1 MRVVIPF
8 ALPGL
13 NEYIE
18 AERAHRQKGAAL
30 KRSAQA
36 SVELALKRQIRGPL
50 REPVV
55 MRYTWMEKD
64 RRRDKDNVSSFGR
77 KVIQD
82 AMVHM
87 GALKNDGW
95 ANIESFSDVFAVD
108 RKRPRIEIEIEEENM
123 SVIPI
128 LTDAGLIKLAKGEL
142 DLAELPGCA
151 NCPHCGKFFNPAHAA
166 RKPRFCEDCGAE
178 LRWPD

>member
-1 MRVVIPF
+1 MRVIIPF
-8 ALPGL
+8 SLPGL

-50 REPVV
+50 QEPVAI
-55 MRYTWMEKD
+55 RYTWIEKD

-95 ANIESFSDVFAVD
+95 ANIESFSDAFAVD
-108 RKRPRIEIEIEEENM
+108 QNRPRIEIEIEEKNM
-123 SVIPI
+123 RAIPI
-128 LTDAGLIKLAKGEL
+128 LTDTELRKIAKGEL
-142 DLAELPGCA
+142 DLSKLPGSA
-151 NCPHCGKFFNPAHAA
+151 SCPRCGKFFNPVHAA
-166 RKPRFCEDCGAE
+166 RKPRFCEDCGTE